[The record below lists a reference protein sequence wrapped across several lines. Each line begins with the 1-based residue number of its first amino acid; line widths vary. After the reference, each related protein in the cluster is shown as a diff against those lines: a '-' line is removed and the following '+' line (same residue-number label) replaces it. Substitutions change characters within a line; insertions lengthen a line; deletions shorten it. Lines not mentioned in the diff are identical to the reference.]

1 MAGSQAHLLV
11 HGLALG
17 LHIGIGIEVV
27 DLEDL
32 ELVSELH
39 PTVATAASPPSRGPW
54 PASPQLR
61 RCPTDWPRSE
71 ADPSTRMPAL
81 VVHKA
86 GIDNYKMQIKM
97 RAWSYIIEFLDRCKG
112 YNIILLFRFDRIWS
126 TLG

>member
-54 PASPQLR
+54 PAPPQLR
-61 RCPTDWPRSE
+61 RCPRERPSE
-71 ADPSTRMPAL
+71 ANIRNMSYGFSLHYNLHILAYLCENSHLQVLTSSEDMQSSL
-81 VVHKA
+81 QHK
-86 GIDNYKMQIKM
+86 D
-97 RAWSYIIEFLDRCKG
+97 ETTCKSC
-112 YNIILLFRFDRIWS
+112 NIR
-126 TLG
+126 TLS

>member
-1 MAGSQAHLLV
+1 VSCTPPSPPPPPH
-11 HGLALG
+11 HPEALG
-17 LHIGIGIEVV
+17 PRHLSCDGVLEIG
-27 DLEDL
+27 
-32 ELVSELH
+32 
-39 PTVATAASPPSRGPW
+39 
-54 PASPQLR
+54 
-61 RCPTDWPRSE
+61 PRSE